1 MTYLDEVAGELMI
14 TGRIFARRERG
25 QFDGWVRVRDGR
37 IADVRETSSPPL
49 AKEAL
54 VIDVGRQTAMPGL
67 VDSAEIELVVE
78 VHGEPSE
85 ATS

>member
-1 MTYLDEVAGELMI
+1 MI
-14 TGRIFARRERG
+14 TGRSCPRRRGRG
-25 QFDGWVRVRDGR
+25 QFDGWVRVRNGR
-37 IADVRETSSPPL
+37 IADVSETSSPPL

-54 VIDVGRQTAMPGL
+54 VIDVGRRAVMPGL

-78 VHGEPSE
+78 VHGEPTE